1 MKMTIIAVAGAALLG
16 AASFAVPASALPLHG
31 ITTSNPSV
39 AQTVR
44 FQHRRVCT
52 VKKVV
57 KRGPWAPRCQE
68 GPCLPLI

>member
-31 ITTSNPSV
+31 ITTSNPSL

-44 FQHRRVCT
+44 FQHRQVCT

-57 KRGPWAPRCQE
+57 KRGPYGRRVVKKVRVCR
-68 GPCLPLI
+68 